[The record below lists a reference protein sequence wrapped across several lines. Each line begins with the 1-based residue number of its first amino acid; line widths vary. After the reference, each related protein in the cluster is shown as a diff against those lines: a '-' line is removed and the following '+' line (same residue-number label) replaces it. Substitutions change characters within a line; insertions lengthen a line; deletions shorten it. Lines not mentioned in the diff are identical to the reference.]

1 MNKLL
6 TTGLIVLST
15 SSLAFIDRA
24 EVLNIEE
31 VFKTTVY
38 QTPYEECHSE
48 EVPVYSQRSNDSYTD
63 EIFGG
68 ILGGVIGNQ
77 LGGGRGNK
85 VATVAGTLL
94 GASIASDNSRS
105 SSNKI
110 VSYRQVQSCETK
122 YKQERR
128 ESVDYYLV
136 TAKYNNREFIFK
148 SDASPSTTVKVSV
161 TLDNY

>member
-15 SSLAFIDRA
+15 SSLAFTDRA
-24 EVLNIEE
+24 EVLSVDE
-31 VFKTTVY
+31 VLKTQIY
-38 QTPYEECHSE
+38 QTPYEECRSE
-48 EVPVYSQRSNDSYTD
+48 EVPVYSQQPNDSYTD

-105 SSNKI
+105 SGTRI
-110 VSYRQVQSCETK
+110 VSYRQVQRCETK
-122 YKQERR
+122 YKQERK
-128 ESVDYYLV
+128 ESIDYYLV
-136 TAKYNNREFIFK
+136 TAKYNNKEFTFK
-148 SDASPSTTVKVSV
+148 TDTQPGSTVKVTVSP
-161 TLDNY
+161 NN